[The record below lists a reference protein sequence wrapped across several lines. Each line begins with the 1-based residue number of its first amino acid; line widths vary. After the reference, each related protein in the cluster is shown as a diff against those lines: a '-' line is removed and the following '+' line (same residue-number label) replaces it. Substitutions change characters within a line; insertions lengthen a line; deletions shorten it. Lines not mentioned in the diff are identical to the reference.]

1 MLRALLRLAA
11 AAAATAAAAAAAAS
25 ASATDHWQP
34 YPGPAHMHPRLHYAP
49 LNQSAGDIAGALSH
63 DGLHHV
69 WQLTGEDFGGGAG
82 WHHRVSSDLTHWR
95 AASESDPIGPNDWP
109 SGFAIADEETG
120 GHICVGIRCDKCKP
134 DDPSKPL
141 CGLGKDN
148 TSACQQPPL
157 ALRCATNAAATEW
170 GEYEPMIPVVYY
182 RGLPYDPFRPF
193 RDHDGLWYAGIAGDA
208 CNGTTDAVPCAA
220 GGAISIWSS
229 PALRGTYVIRL
240 DHVGLLMG

>member
-1 MLRALLRLAA
+1 
-11 AAAATAAAAAAAAS
+11 
-25 ASATDHWQP
+25 
-34 YPGPAHMHPRLHYAP
+34 MHPRLHYAP

-120 GHICVGIRCDKCKP
+120 GQICVGIRCDKCKP

-170 GEYEPMIPVVYY
+170 GGYEPMFPVVYY

-193 RDHDGLWYAGIAGDA
+193 RDHNGLWYAGIAGDA

-229 PALRGTYVIRL
+229 PALRGTYYT
-240 DHVGLLMG
+240 